1 MGTILMP
8 VFVIVSGL
16 RFAHRLVRAL
26 TRRAP
31 TEHARTRVV
40 LDEAHGYGHVDACT
54 REDLVRWL

>member
-8 VFVIVSGL
+8 VVLIVSGL
-16 RFAHRLVRAL
+16 RFGRRLVRVL

-31 TEHARTRVV
+31 VEQVRTRVV
-40 LDEAHGYGHVDACT
+40 LDEAHGYGHIDACK